1 MSLLFHVTST
11 RLMEMPYD
19 TTRVARSR
27 MYGELAR
34 NLNDSDAD
42 ICCRRYHTAA
52 VGGWIA
58 MVWTRGKEEK
68 KEKSVRKRG

>member
-1 MSLLFHVTST
+1 VNTHKHVPGKAALSLLFHVTST

-42 ICCRRYHTAA
+42 I
-52 VGGWIA
+52 
-58 MVWTRGKEEK
+58 
-68 KEKSVRKRG
+68 